1 MVMGLG
7 CNVPSVMATR
17 MIENPKSRLV
27 TMLIIPFM
35 SCSARLPIYI
45 LLIGAFFPK
54 MGSLILLGLYSLGI
68 CVALLSAKLFS
79 KYIDMGDD
87 LPFVME
93 LPPYRIPSAK
103 SVCRHTWEKGRQYL
117 RKMGGL
123 ILAFSVIVWALGYFP
138 SPFTPQEQGEASA
151 SPATIERR
159 MSCLEHIGRTV
170 APLFAPMN
178 FDYKMSIGILSGVG
192 AKELVVST
200 LGVLYADTPVTA
212 SEENATHLQAAL
224 VHNISPASAVAYMI
238 FVLLYL
244 PCIATIVAIRSESG
258 SWRWAIFSALYSTAV
273 AYLLSWVG
281 YVAFSS

>member
-1 MVMGLG
+1 
-7 CNVPSVMATR
+7 
-17 MIENPKSRLV
+17 
-27 TMLIIPFM
+27 
-35 SCSARLPIYI
+35 
-45 LLIGAFFPK
+45 
-54 MGSLILLGLYSLGI
+54 
-68 CVALLSAKLFS
+68 
-79 KYIDMGDD
+79 
-87 LPFVME
+87 
-93 LPPYRIPSAK
+93 
-103 SVCRHTWEKGRQYL
+103 
-117 RKMGGL
+117 
-123 ILAFSVIVWALGYFP
+123 
-138 SPFTPQEQGEASA
+138 
-151 SPATIERR
+151 
-159 MSCLEHIGRTV
+159 
-170 APLFAPMN
+170 MN